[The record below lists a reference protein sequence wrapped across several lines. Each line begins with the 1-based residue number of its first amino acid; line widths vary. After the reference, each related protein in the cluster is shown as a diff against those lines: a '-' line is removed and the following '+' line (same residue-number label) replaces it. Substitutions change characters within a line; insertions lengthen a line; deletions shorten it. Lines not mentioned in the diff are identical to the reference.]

1 VSAGRPFRHDELEYG
16 SSKEEPMRT
25 LRVRDV
31 MTTRVVAVTPATP
44 FREVAD
50 LMLRHEIG
58 AVPVIDDAG
67 ALTGLIS
74 EADLI
79 SKQAYGGF
87 RLRMLRGVP
96 GVEARAAGG
105 MLRSR
110 GRQAREVMSAPVE
123 TVMAS
128 DPVRVVARRMVE
140 HRLRHLVVVDG
151 EHRMVGIVS
160 RRDLLRAFDRT
171 DAEIGADVRSELEH
185 GHPAAP
191 VDVAV
196 TVDDGVVTLDGRVH
210 DLRDVPAVCRLA
222 WGVPG
227 VVDVIDHLTTDAGAD
242 RASTS

>member
-1 VSAGRPFRHDELEYG
+1 
-16 SSKEEPMRT
+16 MRT
-25 LRVRDV
+25 PRVRDV

-87 RLRMLRGVP
+87 RLRMVRGVP
-96 GVEARAAGG
+96 GVETRVAGG

-123 TVMAS
+123 TVMANE
-128 DPVRVVARRMVE
+128 PLRVVARRMVE
-140 HRLRHLVVVDG
+140 NRLRHLVVVDG
-151 EHRMVGIVS
+151 DHRMVGIVS

-171 DAEIGADVRSELEH
+171 DAEIASDVRAEL
-185 GHPAAP
+185 GSRGLMASGA
-191 VDVAV
+191 VAV
-196 TVDDGVVTLDGRVH
+196 TVDDGVVTLDGRVD
-210 DLRDVPAVCRLA
+210 DLREVPAVCRLV
-222 WGVPG
+222 WGVSG
-227 VVDVIDHLTTDAGAD
+227 VVDVVDHLTPGARAD
-242 RASTS
+242 RASAP